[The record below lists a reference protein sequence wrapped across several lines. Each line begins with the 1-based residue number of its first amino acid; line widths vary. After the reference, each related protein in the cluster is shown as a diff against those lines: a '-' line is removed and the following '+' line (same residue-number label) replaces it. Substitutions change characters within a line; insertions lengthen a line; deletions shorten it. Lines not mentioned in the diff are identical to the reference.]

1 MVGQAMEVAV
11 AVQTEAKKF
20 EELIRGRYLHFQ
32 VINDQAKPGKPGHRN
47 K

>member
-1 MVGQAMEVAV
+1 MCVTVFAFF
-11 AVQTEAKKF
+11 TYLLKKF